1 MDYFMA
7 AEKKTF
13 LIHDG
18 PPFATG
24 KPHYGHL
31 LTMTVK
37 DIVTRYMRSQ
47 GYVVPRRPGWDCHG
61 LPIEFQIEER
71 LGLKSK
77 RDVESYGIK
86 PYCDACRDIVLQCV
100 DDWHHVYKQMDCLFD
115 NLDEPYMTMSSEYI
129 QGVWS
134 VLARLHERGLIY
146 QGYKV
151 MPFSV
156 GCGTPLSN
164 FEVSMDYREITD
176 LSAKVLFRL
185 SGTERF
191 LCAWTT
197 TPWSLVANQ
206 ALCVN
211 PEATYVLQAQ
221 PWPESERL
229 IWVVR
234 DQADPKLPI
243 VDTCIGK
250 ELAGL
255 EYEPLF
261 SFQTQQ
267 QNVFTVLADP
277 YVSVDSG
284 TGIVHLAPMFGEDDY
299 RVCLDAGIITE
310 RTRFTV
316 PYDDNG
322 YMLPE
327 IAGHFQFPTGMDD
340 DKYRELHFF
349 TKVNKFV
356 LKALQYPYIT
366 KDIRHNYPFCW
377 RSGKP
382 LMYRAVS
389 SWFVDVNAIREDM
402 LEVIGQIHWV
412 PDYIGAKRLAN
423 WVRDGKQNWCFSR
436 NRYWGAP
443 IPVWTDP
450 TGTEK
455 VVIGDIK
462 QLLDLHATL
471 DGKPLTEEMALKLD
485 LHRPT
490 LDKIRIPS
498 QRGNGELERV
508 PEVFDCWFESGSMPF
523 ASGCPDPCADF
534 IAEGLDQTR
543 GWFYTLTVLSTALL
557 KRPAFKNVIVTGII
571 LAEDGQKMSKS
582 KNNYR
587 PVTEVLDKYGADAI
601 RLYLSQTRAT
611 CAEEVR
617 VDYSQIQQ
625 MSQTIII
632 PLQNVMA
639 LLTETMHLKSVS
651 EPCSTQHVL
660 MVSDWLL
667 NRAHGYLEQFHRD
680 MKQFRLWNIVGYVQS
695 LVDDLSRKYVNLNKG
710 ILTDQESGS
719 ISDAAHIHRVCRCV
733 LQIVAEM
740 LYPFTPHLH
749 RQLTQQNY
757 TVKDTKADEADKG
770 AEGLFHCLDALKS
783 YRERIRGTNGSG
795 LGPGCGFKYPIQS
808 IKIPEGVLPKCLT
821 PYIMSSCNVLHVEWC
836 KWPETIITTN
846 TKIVLDLKKVGPKL
860 GRRLQD
866 IKKICESP
874 TESYSDLYE
883 HITYTYPN
891 LMLGEDY
898 QITEIHTLRPEPE
911 IGPGWVLVQDRD
923 QNPERCWPMQVSLS
937 CSPEQD
943 DIYRERELRA
953 AVSRLRKSYGLKRQD
968 PVKVYMEYVGDAS
981 GAEPP
986 FILPD
991 WVIEGNGS
999 FSELAERLHEV
1010 CLGYVVCLG

>member
-1 MDYFMA
+1 MIYAMDYFMA
-7 AEKKTF
+7 TEKTF
-13 LIHDG
+13 FIHDG

-47 GYVVPRRPGWDCHG
+47 GYTVPRRPGWDCHG

-86 PYCDACRDIVLQCV
+86 PYCDACRHIVLQCV
-100 DDWHHVYKQMDCLFD
+100 DDWHYVYNKMGCLFD
-115 NLDEPYMTMSSEYI
+115 NLEEPYMTMSSEYI

-164 FEVSMDYREITD
+164 FEVAMDYREITD
-176 LSAKVLFRL
+176 LSAKVLFRV

-211 PEATYVLQAQ
+211 PEATYVLQVQ
-221 PWPESERL
+221 SWGL
-229 IWVVR
+229 VWVVR
-234 DQADPKLPI
+234 NQADPKLPI
-243 VDTCIGK
+243 IDTCIGK

-261 SFQTQQ
+261 SFQTQHQ
-267 QNVFTVLADP
+267 TVFTVLTDP

-299 RVCLDAGIITE
+299 RVCLEAGIITE
-310 RTRFTV
+310 RTRFNV

-327 IAGHFQFPTGMDD
+327 IAAHFQFPTGMDD
-340 DKYRELHFF
+340 DKCRELHFF

-356 LKALQYPYIT
+356 LKALQYPYIA

-402 LEVIGQIHWV
+402 LKVIDQIHWV

-423 WVRDGKQNWCFSR
+423 WVKNGKQNWCFSR

-498 QRGNGELERV
+498 QCGNGELERV

-582 KNNYR
+582 KNNYQ

-639 LLTETMHLKSVS
+639 LLTETMDANSVS
-651 EPCSTQHVL
+651 EPCSAQHVL
-660 MVSDWLL
+660 MVSEWLL
-667 NRAHGYLEQFHRD
+667 KRAHGYLEQFHRD

-710 ILTDQESGS
+710 ILTEQE
-719 ISDAAHIHRVCRCV
+719 SDAAYIHRVCCCV

-740 LYPFTPHLH
+740 LYPFAPNLH
-749 RQLTQQNY
+749 QQLTKQDY
-757 TVKDTKADEADKG
+757 VVTVTKGKG
-770 AEGLFHCLDALKS
+770 VENAEGLFCCLDALKS
-783 YRERIRGTNGSG
+783 YRERIRGTNGSE

-808 IKIPEGVLPKCLT
+808 VKIPEGVLPKCLT

-836 KWPETIITTN
+836 KWPETIITTD
-846 TKIVLDLKKVGPKL
+846 TKIILDLKKVGPKL

-866 IKKICESP
+866 IKNLCESSAP
-874 TESYSDLYE
+874 YE
-883 HITYTYPN
+883 HIIDTYPN
-891 LMLGEDY
+891 LTLGEDY
-898 QITEIHTLRPEPE
+898 QITQIHTLRPEQD
-911 IGPGWVLVQDRD
+911 IGPGWVLVQ
-923 QNPERCWPMQVSLS
+923 NPEQCWPMQVSLS

-943 DIYRERELRA
+943 NIYRERELRA
-953 AVSRLRKSYGLKRQD
+953 TVSRLRKLYGLKRSD
-968 PVKVYMEYVGDAS
+968 PVKVYANYVGD
-981 GAEPP
+981 GIP
-986 FILPD
+986 FSLPD
-991 WVIEGNGS
+991 WIIGDGCLLEPG
-999 FSELAERLHEV
+999 LHEL
-1010 CLGYVVCLG
+1010 CLGYVVWLG